1 MSWCQLLLCKQMA
14 FCGIAVVLQEYG
26 QMNKMGFLGPPGT
39 HSEAAAIYLNG
50 LLPTGYELAPC
61 ENIYEAIHAVEQ
73 GSLDSCLVPVENS
86 IEGSV
91 NITLDTL
98 AGSDQLS
105 VVRELIWSVHNQLM
119 VKKAGASGVPI
130 RRILSHSQ
138 PLAQCREFIRCNYP
152 VAELEAVASTALA
165 AKMVAMSDP
174 LDGWAAICTK
184 RGGELNGL
192 ELSAADIEDRDNNCT
207 RFYQLVSADKK
218 AGLEADY
225 GRAEKSL
232 LICQIDGKDAG
243 RLCEILMELATRDVN
258 LTRIESRP
266 ARTGLGEY
274 IFFLDLDVPKRLE
287 NMEGALQGIRRK
299 SIWLRQPG
307 AFPVIVAAN

>member
-1 MSWCQLLLCKQMA
+1 MS
-14 FCGIAVVLQEYG
+14 
-26 QMNKMGFLGPPGT
+26 KMGFLGPPGT

-50 LLPTGYELAPC
+50 LLTEQYGLVPC
-61 ENIYEAIHAVEQ
+61 GNIYEAIHAVEQ
-73 GSLDSCLVPVENS
+73 GVLDSCLVPVENS
-86 IEGSV
+86 IEGSI

-98 AGSDQLS
+98 AGSDHLC
-105 VVRELIWSVHNQLM
+105 VVRELIWGVHNNLM
-119 VKKAGASGVPI
+119 VKKTEIEGVPI
-130 RRILSHSQ
+130 RKILSHSQ
-138 PLAQCREFIRCNYP
+138 PLSQCRDFIRCNYP
-152 VAELEAVASTALA
+152 LAELEAVASTAMA
-165 AKMVAMSDP
+165 AKLVAESEP
-174 LDGWAAICTK
+174 LDGWAAICTR

-192 ELSAADIEDRDNNCT
+192 ELVASNIEDRDNNCT
-207 RFYQLVSADKK
+207 RFYQLVSTDKRSR
-218 AGLEADY
+218 LEADY

-274 IFFLDLDVPKRLE
+274 IFFLDVEIPKRLE
-287 NMEGALQGIRRK
+287 NLEGALQGIRRK

-307 AFPVIVAAN
+307 EFPVLRAVN

>member
-1 MSWCQLLLCKQMA
+1 
-14 FCGIAVVLQEYG
+14 
-26 QMNKMGFLGPPGT
+26 MNKMGFLGPPGT

-50 LLPTGYELAPC
+50 LLPKGYELVPC
-61 ENIYEAIHAVEQ
+61 DNIYEAIHAVEQ
-73 GSLDSCLVPVENS
+73 GGLDSCLVPVENS

-98 AGSDQLS
+98 AGSGHLS
-105 VVRELIWSVHNQLM
+105 VVRELIWSVHNNLM
-119 VKKAGASGVPI
+119 VKKAGTPVK
-130 RRILSHSQ
+130 RLLSHSQ
-138 PLAQCREFIRCNYP
+138 PLAQCREFIRCHYP
-152 VAELEAVASTALA
+152 LAELEAVASTALA
-165 AKMVAMSDP
+165 AKMVAMSDTGA
-174 LDGWAAICTK
+174 GWAAICTK

-192 ELSAADIEDRDNNCT
+192 ELAAGNIEDRDNNCT
-207 RFYQLVSADKK
+207 RFYQLVSTDKK
-218 AGLEADY
+218 AALEADY

-274 IFFLDLDVPKRLE
+274 IFFLDLDMPRRLE
-287 NMEGALQGIRRK
+287 NLEGALQGIRRK